1 MADCQPVM
9 LARAAIALNDSG
21 AIRDLAEKRYFRTA
35 STIVMLADL

>member
-21 AIRDLAEKRYFRTA
+21 AIRDLAQKRYFRAA